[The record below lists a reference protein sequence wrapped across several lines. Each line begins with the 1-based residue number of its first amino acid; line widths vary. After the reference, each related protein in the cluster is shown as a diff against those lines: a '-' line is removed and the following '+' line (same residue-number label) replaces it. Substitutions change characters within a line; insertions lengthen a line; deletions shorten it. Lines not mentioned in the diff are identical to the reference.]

1 MSNDA
6 NLDELW
12 FGQVLYEGD
21 EERQGK
27 YIGMILFKI
36 KELKKAYPE
45 SYVAELHDN
54 IVAQLVRSNIMIMK
68 YEMLIINHQHN
79 KDTRKILKEER
90 SHNSDILG
98 KLMSH
103 LKAVIKDKS
112 KKDETVTSMFSLEE
126 IS

>member
-21 EERQGK
+21 EERQDK
-27 YIGMILFKI
+27 YIGVVLYKI
-36 KELKKAYPE
+36 KELKKAYPD
-45 SYVAELHDN
+45 SYVPELHDN
-54 IVAQLVRSNIMIMK
+54 IIAQLVRSNIMIMK

-112 KKDETVTSMFSLEE
+112 KKDETATSMFSLEE